1 MRLDIKE
8 KIILKK
14 LVTVSSVPI
23 LVIIVVIIIY
33 QLVWKAESD
42 RRYRILDELGVYHDV
57 GVDNTLEEG
66 N

>member
-1 MRLDIKE
+1 M
-8 KIILKK
+8 KK